1 MNFRTPLPFKKS
13 AIEISHESPLL
24 CVGSC
29 FAANMG
35 QKLEVAKFSTF
46 VNPFGIS
53 YNPVSIAECLSYLI
67 DNQLFTAD
75 DIFQQGELWHSFS
88 HHGHFSKMSE
98 RETIEGI
105 NTTLKLAR
113 DFFKTT
119 QKIIITLG
127 SANVFIYKKTDK
139 IVANCHKVPN
149 PEFEKKRLSVEEI
162 VADLENI
169 LTRLKNNNP
178 NLEVIL
184 SVSPIRH
191 LREGIVENERSK
203 ATLILATEQLCK
215 RLDFVH
221 YFPAY
226 EIMMDDLRDY
236 RFYETDMTHPTPQ
249 AVDYIWDIF
258 QNTYFSEK
266 TQTLTQHIVR
276 VVTASKHRPF
286 HTQSIDYQNFV
297 KNNISKIEV
306 LEAEFPTLNF
316 EKERRIMLER

>member
-1 MNFRTPLPFKKS
+1 MNFRTQLPFEKS
-13 AIEISHESPLL
+13 LIEISHESPLL

-35 QKLEVAKFSTF
+35 QKLEDAKFLTF
-46 VNPFGIS
+46 INPFGIS
-53 YNPVSIAECLSYLI
+53 YNPVSIVECLSYLI
-67 DNQLFTAD
+67 DNQLFTKEN
-75 DIFQQGELWHSFS
+75 IFQQGEFWHSFS
-88 HHGHFSKMSE
+88 HHGHFSKMSKSE
-98 RETIEGI
+98 ALECI
-105 NTTLKLAR
+105 NTTLTSAR

-119 QKIIITLG
+119 QKLIITLG
-127 SANVFIYKKTDK
+127 SANVFVHQKTGK

-149 PEFEKKRLSVEEI
+149 QEFEKKRLSVEKI
-162 VADLENI
+162 VTDFENI
-169 LTRLKNNNP
+169 LTRLKNKKP
-178 NLEVIL
+178 DLEVIL

-191 LREGIVENERSK
+191 LREGIVENQRSK

-266 TQTLTQHIVR
+266 TQTLTQRIER
-276 VVTASKHRPF
+276 IVTASKHRPF

-306 LEAEFPTLNF
+306 LETEFPTLNF
-316 EKERRIMLER
+316 EKEKIILGR